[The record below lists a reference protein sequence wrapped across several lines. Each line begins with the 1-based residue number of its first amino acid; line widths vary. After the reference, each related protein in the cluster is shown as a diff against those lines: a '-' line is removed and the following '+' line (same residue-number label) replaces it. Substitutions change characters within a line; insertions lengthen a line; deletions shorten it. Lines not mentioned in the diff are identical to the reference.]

1 VKFYVPHTQWHKS
14 VGNPIRGMSLV
25 VKAQGDPNALAAPVR
40 RAVRALDPTL
50 PVANIRTMDDV
61 VAATL
66 SAPRFTGMLLGVFA
80 GLALALSAIG
90 IYGVLSYVVSR
101 RTREIGIRVAIGA
114 GRAQVLGLV
123 LGSGVGLSLVG
134 IVIGLAVA
142 ASLSRLMS
150 TLLHDVKPG
159 DPATFAAVAVI
170 LTAVAV
176 AASLVPA
183 WRATR
188 VDPVRALKAE

>member
-1 VKFYVPHTQWHKS
+1 
-14 VGNPIRGMSLV
+14 
-25 VKAQGDPNALAAPVR
+25 
-40 RAVRALDPTL
+40 
-50 PVANIRTMDDV
+50 

-80 GLALALSAIG
+80 GLALVLSAIG

-114 GRAQVLGLV
+114 SRSQVLRLV
-123 LGSGVGLSLVG
+123 LGSGLGLALAGIAIGLS
-134 IVIGLAVA
+134 AA
-142 ASLSRLMS
+142 ASFSTLMS
-150 TLLHDVKPG
+150 TLLHDVKPL
-159 DPATFAAVAVI
+159 DLPTFVAVTVG
-170 LTAVAV
+170 LTAVAI

>member
-1 VKFYVPHTQWHKS
+1 VPHTQWHKS
-14 VGNPIRGMSLV
+14 TGNPIRAVTLV
-25 VKAQGDPNALAAPVR
+25 VKAQTDPRALAGPVRQAIRSSDPN
-40 RAVRALDPTL
+40 L
-50 PVANIRTMDDV
+50 PVADVRTMDDV

-80 GLALALSAIG
+80 GLALVLSAIG

-114 GRAQVLGLV
+114 GRGQVLKLV
-123 LGSGVGLSLVG
+123 LASGIGLALLG
-134 IVIGLAVA
+134 IVIGLAAA
-142 ASLSRLMS
+142 ASLSKLMT
-150 TLLHDVKPG
+150 TLLHDVKPV
-159 DPATFAAVAVI
+159 DPATFAGVAVV
-170 LTAVAV
+170 LTAVAI

>member
-1 VKFYVPHTQWHKS
+1 MAPIGWKS
-14 VGNPIRGMSLV
+14 
-25 VKAQGDPNALAAPVR
+25 DPRTLAAPIR
-40 RAVRALDPTL
+40 QAIRSLDPSL
-50 PVANIRTMDDV
+50 PVSDVRTMDDV

-114 GRAQVLGLV
+114 GRGQVLTLV
-123 LGSGVGLSLVG
+123 LANGIGLALLG
-134 IVIGLAVA
+134 IVIGLAAA
-142 ASLSRLMS
+142 ASLSKLMT
-150 TLLHDVKPG
+150 TLLHDVKPV
-159 DPATFAAVAVI
+159 DPATFAAVAAV
-170 LTAVAV
+170 LTAVAI